1 MLNQRQKKV
10 NKPNQKKFKFSKSE
24 IFKSLKFIN
33 LILQISKS
41 KNTKKIYNQY
51 IKKLISLIR

>member
-1 MLNQRQKKV
+1 VK
-10 NKPNQKKFKFSKSE
+10 KPNQKKFKFSKSE

>member
-10 NKPNQKKFKFSKSE
+10 KTKNQKQFKYSKSE
-24 IFKSLKFIN
+24 NFKSLKFIN
-33 LILQISKS
+33 LIQQISKS